1 MGYIRKN
8 IRSVVWI
15 VLILAY
21 LAAFSIINFCG
32 FEQFCNADMYS
43 DTLVTKFMW
52 EQKSLFPE
60 GWVFGNQFYVFVTPS
75 VAALF
80 YGLCGSINLA
90 TVLATTFLTLLTI
103 LAFWWMVRPFAESE
117 EVLAGIA
124 LLLGAVVG
132 PSIVWTDEGQIFYL
146 MASHYAGY
154 IITLFLVFG
163 DYVRVL
169 KGMRSN
175 FLVVIA
181 AALLSFCTGM
191 HSLRQTAV
199 MILPLLVFEGLRFLW
214 ALMRRAEKPWKRPS
228 FLRTVLYTLAN
239 ILGLVAIRVIDP
251 PSISIYG
258 DLSLNNAQQAAE
270 GASTAVRALRSI
282 TGLKYLAGD
291 TPVIG
296 YIAVVLVAAAGLAVL
311 MSIFGRLRRGE
322 DCLVMLFSCSL
333 LCVSAIGIVVNLSTR
348 SIYLFPWYA
357 LAAVAAVLLQKRL
370 WKWLKNIVFA
380 ILALAMAVNLFAS
393 YGTDVKTALV
403 GEDPYQKEIAEPIVE
418 KGYTRLYGG
427 WSTATAGAVW
437 TDGAVDAG
445 LWFGDVC
452 AVLPYINA
460 QAIYEDA
467 DNEKAVYLVHQYE
480 EEAFRKRAEALG
492 ATIELD
498 ARFED
503 TPLALYTSDRQLM
516 YLPEQTE

>member
-1 MGYIRKN
+1 MEYSCKN
-8 IRSVVWI
+8 IRSVIWI

-21 LAAFSIINFCG
+21 VAAFSVINFCG

-90 TVLATTFLTLLTI
+90 TVLATTVLTLLTI

-117 EVLAGIA
+117 QILAGIA
-124 LLLGAVVG
+124 VLLGGVIG

-163 DYVRVL
+163 DYIRVL
-169 KGMRSN
+169 KGLKSSW
-175 FLVVIA
+175 LVLVLA
-181 AALLSFCTGM
+181 VALSFCTGM
-191 HSLRQTAV
+191 QSLRQTAV
-199 MILPLLVFEGLRFLW
+199 MILPLLVFEGFRCLSGLVCREEGLW
-214 ALMRRAEKPWKRPS
+214 RRPTFVRV
-228 FLRTVLYTLAN
+228 VLYTLSN
-239 ILGLVAIRVIDP
+239 VLGIVTIRIMNP

-282 TGLKYLAGD
+282 TGLKYLASD
-291 TPVIG
+291 TPVLG
-296 YIAVVLVAAAGLAVL
+296 YVAVVLVAAAVLAVVL
-311 MSIFGRLRRGE
+311 ALLGRLRDG
-322 DCLVMLFSCSL
+322 DQCLVVLFLCSL
-333 LCVSAIGIVVNLSTR
+333 LCVDVIGIVVNISTR

-357 LAAVAAVLLQKRL
+357 LAAVAAVLLLKHL
-370 WKWLKNIVFA
+370 GKWLKNIVFA
-380 ILALAMAVNLFAS
+380 ILALAMAVNLVGS
-393 YGTDVKTALV
+393 YSTDVKAALTAP
-403 GEDPYQKEIAEPIVE
+403 DPYQKEIAEYVVE
-418 KGYTRLYGG
+418 QGYTRLYGG
-427 WSTATAGAVW
+427 WSTAPAVAVW

-445 LWFGDVC
+445 FWYSDVC

-460 QAIYEDA
+460 QDIYEEA
-467 DNEKAVYLVHQYE
+467 DNEKAVYLVHE
-480 EEAFRKRAEALG
+480 VEEAAFHKRAEELG
-492 ATIELD
+492 AQVTLEI
-498 ARFED
+498 RFED
-503 TPLALYTSDRQLM
+503 TLLALYTSDRQLM
-516 YLPEQTE
+516 FLPEQ